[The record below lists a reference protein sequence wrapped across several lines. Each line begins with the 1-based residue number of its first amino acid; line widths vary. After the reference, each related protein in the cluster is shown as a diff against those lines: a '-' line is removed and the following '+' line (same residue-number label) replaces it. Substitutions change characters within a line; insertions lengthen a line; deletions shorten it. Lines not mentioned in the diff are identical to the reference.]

1 MGSPIDLKMWS
12 IFLRKSQTCGN
23 IRKSLDNVMPLVK
36 VTRDVVIG
44 VEESICDIAKGI
56 GSNGWLL

>member
-1 MGSPIDLKMWS
+1 
-12 IFLRKSQTCGN
+12 
-23 IRKSLDNVMPLVK
+23 MPLVK

-56 GSNGWLL
+56 GSNGWLLFD